1 MAKEKKKVLHMVE
14 AMGGG
19 VFTFIVELANGLCND
34 FDITI
39 AFGIREETPKNYA
52 DFFDNRIQLV
62 EFYKKS

>member
-39 AFGIREETPKNYA
+39 AFGSK
-52 DFFDNRIQLV
+52 

>member
-39 AFGIREETPKNYA
+39 AFGMREETPKNYA
-52 DFFDNRIQLV
+52 DFLTIEYSLW
-62 EFYKKS
+62 K